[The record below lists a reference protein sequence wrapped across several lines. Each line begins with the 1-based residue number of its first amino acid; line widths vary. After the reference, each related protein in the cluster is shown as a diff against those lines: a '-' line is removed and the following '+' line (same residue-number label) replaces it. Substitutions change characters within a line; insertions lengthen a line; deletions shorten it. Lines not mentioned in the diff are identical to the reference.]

1 MNTAKLNV
9 IVGIVVVALVVA
21 SNSLYIVNERER
33 AVLLKFGE
41 VVRTDVQPGLHFKL
55 PIVNSVKKFEARLMT
70 LDSRPQRYLT
80 AEKKGLIVDSYV
92 KWRVSNTDTYYT
104 ATGGDE
110 LEANRL
116 LSSRSDNSLRNKFG
130 ERTVYEVVSGQRDE
144 LMAEVTN
151 ELDSI
156 AREELGIEIVDV
168 RVKAVDLPPEV
179 SSAVYSRMASERE
192 REARE
197 LRSRGRELAEGI
209 EADAD
214 RQKTII
220 EAEAYRLAQ
229 ATRGEGDAEAAE
241 IYAEA
246 FNLDPEFYA
255 FYRSMNAYTA
265 SFANKDDLLVLE
277 PDSEFFKFLNNSGL
291 AN

>member
-1 MNTAKLNV
+1 MTGARLNIIVAVAV
-9 IVGIVVVALVVA
+9 IAIAVI
-21 SNSLYIVNERER
+21 SNSLYIISERER

-41 VVRTDVQPGLHFKL
+41 VVQTDVQPGLHFKL
-55 PIVNSVKKFEARLMT
+55 PIVNDVKRFEARLMT

-92 KWRVSNTDTYYT
+92 KWRVANVDSYYT

-116 LSSRSDNSLRNKFG
+116 LTSRVDNGLRNKFG
-130 ERTVYEVVSGQRDE
+130 ERTVYEVVSGERDQ
-144 LMAEVTN
+144 LMAEITS
-151 ELDSI
+151 ELDKI
-156 AREELGIEIVDV
+156 TRTELGIEIVDV

-179 SSAVYSRMASERE
+179 SNAVYSRMASERE

-220 EAEAYRLAQ
+220 EAGAYRQAQ
-229 ATRGEGDAEAAE
+229 AIRGEGDAEAARV
-241 IYAEA
+241 YANA
-246 FNLDPEFYA
+246 FNLDAEFYS
-255 FYRSMNAYTA
+255 FYRSMSAYRA
-265 SFANKDDLLVLE
+265 SFANKDDFLVIE
-277 PDSEFFKFLNNSGL
+277 PDSDFFRFLKDATPN
-291 AN
+291 

>member
-1 MNTAKLNV
+1 MTASRLNIIAVLAV
-9 IVGIVVVALVVA
+9 IALVVV
-21 SNSLYIVNERER
+21 SNSLYIVTERER

-41 VVRTDVQPGLHFKL
+41 VVATDVQPGLHFKL
-55 PIVNSVKKFEARLMT
+55 PIVNDVKRFEARLMT

-92 KWRVSNTDTYYT
+92 KWRVANVDRYYT

-116 LSSRSDNSLRNKFG
+116 LTSRVDNGLRNKFG
-130 ERTVYEVVSGQRDE
+130 ERTVYEVVSGERDE
-144 LMAEVTN
+144 LMAEIALQ
-151 ELDSI
+151 LDEI
-156 AREELGIEIVDV
+156 AKSELGIEILDV

-179 SSAVYSRMASERE
+179 SNSVYSRMASERE

-220 EAEAYRLAQ
+220 EAEAYREAQ
-229 ATRGEGDAEAAE
+229 AIRGDGDAEAAR
-241 IYAEA
+241 IYAQA

-255 FYRSMNAYTA
+255 FYRSMEAYRT
-265 SFANKDDLLVLE
+265 SFANKDDFLVIE
-277 PDSEFFKFLNNSGL
+277 PDSDFFRFLKDATPN
-291 AN
+291 

>member
-1 MNTAKLNV
+1 MNASRVNIIAV
-9 IVGIVVVALVVA
+9 IAVLVLVVV

-41 VVRTDVQPGLHFKL
+41 VVATDVQPGLHFKL
-55 PIVNSVKKFEARLMT
+55 PIVNDVKRFEARLMT

-92 KWRVSNTDTYYT
+92 KWRVADVDSYYT

-116 LSSRSDNSLRNKFG
+116 LTSRVDNGLRNKFG
-130 ERTVYEVVSGQRDE
+130 ERTVYEVVSGERDE
-144 LMAEVTN
+144 LMAEIALQ
-151 ELDSI
+151 LDDI
-156 AREELGIEIVDV
+156 ARRELGIEILDV

-179 SSAVYSRMASERE
+179 SNSVYSRMASERE

-220 EAEAYRLAQ
+220 EAEAYREAQ
-229 ATRGEGDAEAAE
+229 AVRGEGDASAAQ

-246 FNLDPEFYA
+246 FNLDPEFYS
-255 FYRSMNAYTA
+255 FYRSMEAYRT
-265 SFANKDDLLVLE
+265 SFANKDDLLVIE
-277 PDSEFFKFLNNSGL
+277 PDSDFFRFLKDSTPN
-291 AN
+291 

>member
-1 MNTAKLNV
+1 MTASRLNLIAFVAV
-9 IVGIVVVALVVA
+9 IAIGIV
-21 SNSLYIVNERER
+21 SNSLYIVTERER

-55 PIVNSVKKFEARLMT
+55 PIVNDVKRFEARLMT

-92 KWRVSNTDTYYT
+92 KWRVANVDRYYT

-116 LSSRSDNSLRNKFG
+116 LTSRVDNGLRNKFG
-130 ERTVYEVVSGQRDE
+130 ERTVYEVVSGERDQ
-144 LMAEVTN
+144 LMAEITR
-151 ELDSI
+151 ELDNI
-156 AREELGIEIVDV
+156 AKDELGIEIVDV
-168 RVKAVDLPPEV
+168 RVKAVDLPGEV
-179 SSAVYSRMASERE
+179 SNAVYSRMASERE

-220 EAEAYRLAQ
+220 EADAYRQAQ
-229 ATRGEGDAEAAE
+229 AIRGEGDAEAAR
-241 IYAEA
+241 IYAGA

-255 FYRSMNAYTA
+255 FYRSMNAYRS
-265 SFANKDDLLVLE
+265 SFANKDDLLVIE
-277 PDSEFFKFLNNSGL
+277 PDSDFFRFLKDSTPN
-291 AN
+291 